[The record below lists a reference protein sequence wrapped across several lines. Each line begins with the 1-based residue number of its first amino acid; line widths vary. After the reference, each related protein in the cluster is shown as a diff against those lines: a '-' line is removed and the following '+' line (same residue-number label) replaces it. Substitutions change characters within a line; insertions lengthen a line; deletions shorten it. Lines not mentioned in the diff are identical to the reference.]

1 MILLSYDELLL
12 EADNTGL
19 VVKEKKL
26 PVSKGRIK
34 GKRIAI
40 RQSIPTLI
48 EKACVLAE
56 EIGHYHTNTYDI
68 LNQETIINRKIERA
82 GRMWAYDKQIG
93 LCGIIQGYH
102 AHCQNSYELA
112 ECLNV
117 TEDFLQEALE
127 CYREKY
133 GVKVEFD
140 NYFIIFEPSLAVIEK
155 YS

>member
-1 MILLSYDELLL
+1 MSYDELLL
-12 EADNTGL
+12 EADNAGL

-140 NYFIIFEPSLAVIEK
+140 NYLSLIHI
-155 YS
+155 